1 MTRCVDFEI
10 GASDFG
16 VRVGLTVGKGVGYF
30 GSSKDQTLILH
41 FELSLATI

>member
-16 VRVGLTVGKGVGYF
+16 VRIGLTVGKGVGV
-30 GSSKDQTLILH
+30 SRSATDQTLIVH
-41 FELSLATI
+41 FELPLAPT